1 MGVILVHMASLVRS
15 STGGTINQTRSNV
28 TLLDESH
35 HSAWVSQFHIASGC
49 AYNRVALSIVAALAH
64 DPRMAD
70 ISKRIEKAEK
80 YLQKGKVESALEE
93 YLSILDHDPGND
105 TVRQTAADL
114 FLQVDRSAEAAAL
127 LSELFDR
134 QIAASDNAKA
144 SITYKKLARLAPPKL
159 GQMLRFAQAAERS
172 GARREALDAYDAA
185 VKGFLEEHREN
196 EALSALRRV
205 AALEPSMENLK
216 RLTKLAGKLND
227 HASAGD
233 AFLKIGLAE
242 EQDGRIAFSWFERA
256 YQQDPSNP
264 TIAFRYGKGLLDKGD
279 VDRAVQ
285 VLETA
290 AKADGSTPDHREAY
304 GLALIAVHR
313 PLDAYKFLWPVY
325 EKDPRKLPETGALIG
340 ELLSGQHY
348 EQALELTRKV
358 DSQQQRRGNRR
369 EFITFLSEI
378 TKSHPPNAEFLEYLV
393 SLFNSANREH
403 DYCDALLQLF
413 QLRYAAGD
421 FIRAAEALDRA
432 AEVDPYLEGLSR
444 RLELLR
450 GKIDADRYRAIASRL
465 HATKAEPPE
474 EEEEKVEVQQE
485 VEAEPTVLEDLML
498 QAEIFLQ
505 YSMRSK
511 AVERLGRIQKLF
523 PREEETNT
531 KLRQL
536 YLSAGVTP
544 EYQGEKASTPAGAEA
559 APGASDRASA
569 ATNGEDAVDNF
580 ARVTEITR
588 NIYRQSNVK
597 GVLFAAVNDVGRHW
611 KASRC
616 IAGLCSPGKPPS
628 AVLEYCAPGVKQ
640 SDVMSVVR
648 LIAVLQNLAVQR
660 GSVTIE
666 NVAKA
671 PELTPIQQHSKIL
684 ELKSVLASPL
694 TDGDQHVG
702 ILILE
707 QTDKPRSWRPTDVV
721 VLKTIADQM
730 VLAVNNAKIRNLM
743 KTLAVT
749 DEKSGL
755 LKRASYVDVLLAEV
769 KRSLQQTAAMTLML
783 LNFGKVSILARE
795 AGEAAMEGMMQS
807 IGQSVCANI
816 RQTDIAVRYD
826 RTSIALILG
835 DTKDANSFFV
845 VDKLRKVMASVKVPG
860 TEHSVTMTVGIAGAV
875 IHKEYDPVDIVT
887 EVMNRVEQALD
898 VAQSQGPNSAHAL
911 APATEAV
918 AVA

>member
-1 MGVILVHMASLVRS
+1 
-15 STGGTINQTRSNV
+15 
-28 TLLDESH
+28 
-35 HSAWVSQFHIASGC
+35 
-49 AYNRVALSIVAALAH
+49 
-64 DPRMAD
+64 MAD

-93 YLSILDHDPGND
+93 YLSVLDRDPGND

-134 QIAASDNAKA
+134 QIAAGDNAKA

-159 GQMLRFAQAAERS
+159 GQMLRFAQAAERT

-205 AALEPSMENLK
+205 AALEPSIENLK

-242 EQDGRIAFSWFERA
+242 EQDGHIAFSWFERA

-279 VDRAVQ
+279 VDHAVQ
-285 VLETA
+285 VLKTA
-290 AKADGSTPDHREAY
+290 ATADASMPDHREAY

-313 PLDAYKFLWPVY
+313 ALDAYKFLWPVY

-369 EFITFLSEI
+369 EFIAFLSEV

-393 SLFNSANREH
+393 GLFNSANREH

-450 GKIDADRYRAIASRL
+450 GKIDANRYRAIGSRL

-485 VEAEPTVLEDLML
+485 EAEAEPTILEDLML

-523 PREEETNT
+523 PREEGTNT

-536 YLSAGVTP
+536 YLTAGVTP
-544 EYQGEKASTPAGAEA
+544 EYEGEKASTPAGAEA
-559 APGASDRASA
+559 APGAPDRATV

-648 LIAVLQNLAVQR
+648 LIAVLQNQAVQR

-671 PELTPIQQHSKIL
+671 PELTAIQQHVKIL

-707 QTDKPRSWRPTDVV
+707 QIDKPRPWRSTDVV

-730 VLAVNNAKIRNLM
+730 VLAVNNAKLRNLM

-835 DTKDANSFFV
+835 DTKDTNSFFV

-860 TEHSVTMTVGIAGAV
+860 TEHPVTMTVGIAGAV

-887 EVMNRVEQALD
+887 EVMNRAEQALD

-911 APATEAV
+911 APTTEAV